1 MVDVEAEVVVV
12 VVVVV
17 NLQMVVTVVL
27 MVDMEVVM
35 VKDTHR
41 IKKMDCIVLICCLPT
56 VFLQWKDLFLVAR
69 FILQPLKDYSKA
81 SRPLLKNNTSD
92 NTDNID
98 NLKYTHQIL

>member
-1 MVDVEAEVVVV
+1 
-12 VVVVV
+12 
-17 NLQMVVTVVL
+17 MVVTVVVMVVGVMMQGTVLEDMVEDTEVDMEAMVL

-56 VFLQWKDLFLVAR
+56 IFLQWKDLFMVAR

-92 NTDNID
+92 NTDN
-98 NLKYTHQIL
+98 